1 MRLDTGTVA
10 SRTSAPPETI
20 LINSAP
26 LSERDR
32 AAILIDPL
40 RDIDQYEAV
49 ARNRGCAHHA
59 RLRDSLSDIVG
70 CPNSRV

>member
-1 MRLDTGTVA
+1 MRIRQFVDAGLGNNAHMV
-10 SRTSAPPETI
+10 I
-20 LINSAP
+20 
-26 LSERDR
+26 SERQR

-59 RLRDSLSDIVG
+59 RLRDPPSDIVG